1 MLVMWAKLAVGTVW
15 SLFPAH
21 ASPMLTL
28 QPHGILPPFLAESF
42 DGMFDYGM
50 PVGDVVALSG
60 FYQLLGSPI
69 GLSYPRGPFCHNN
82 LLCREVL
89 RQLMGED
96 SVLYEIDLAKRLTSV
111 WNFVA

>member
-1 MLVMWAKLAVGTVW
+1 
-15 SLFPAH
+15 
-21 ASPMLTL
+21 MLTL

-69 GLSYPRGPFCHNN
+69 GLSYPRGSFYHNN
-82 LLCREVL
+82 QRFGREIL
-89 RQLMGED
+89 RQIIYND
-96 SVLYEIDLAKRLTSV
+96 SVLYEIDLAAQLLLV
-111 WNFVA
+111 WYFVT